1 MTLEVAHG
9 RKLKKITVEDIDSLA
24 RGAAILGTGGG
35 GDPYIGALLAKQ
47 AIEEFGPVELVSLE
61 DLADDAFI
69 VPIAAIGAPTV
80 AVEKLDTVENLY
92 LTIEK
97 LAASMNR
104 TATHTACLEIGGSNS
119 MLPIVAAA
127 QLGIPLIDGD
137 LIGRAFPEI
146 QMGMAPLYG
155 IHATPMALADE
166 KGNTLVIEAI
176 DSFWAERFARQASI
190 EMGCNAFNSTYAMT
204 GAQAR
209 ECFVAGS
216 MSFAITIGDAV
227 AMAQHNNLNPCDVL
241 AETLNGR
248 IVHLGKVA
256 DLQRQTTGGFAKGQA
271 MIEGMGPDSGSV
283 LSLHFQNEHLLAT
296 KDGTVVTTTPDLII
310 VVDAESAEP
319 VTTENLRYGQRL
331 CILTAPSDP
340 RWHTTEGLQLAGPGY
355 FGYGVPSH
363 RWDGTPEE
371 HTESIERYRA

>member
-1 MTLEVAHG
+1 MTLELTHVH
-9 RKLKKITVEDIDSLA
+9 KLTRITADDIDSLA

-35 GDPYIGALLAKQ
+35 GDPYIGALLARQ
-47 AIEEFGPVELVSLE
+47 AIEEFGPVELVSVE

-69 VPIAAIGAPTV
+69 VPVAAIGAPTV
-80 AVEKLDTVENLY
+80 AVEKVDSVENLT
-92 LTIEK
+92 LTIK
-97 LAASMNR
+97 QLSASFNR
-104 TATHTACLEIGGSNS
+104 VATHTACAEIGGSNS

-127 QLGIPLIDGD
+127 QLGIPLVDGD

-146 QMGMAPLYG
+146 QMGMPTMYG
-155 IHATPMALADE
+155 IPASPMVLADE
-166 KGNTLVIEAI
+166 KGNTLVIKGI
-176 DSFWAERFARQASI
+176 DSFWGERFARQASI
-190 EMGCNAFNSTYAMT
+190 EMGCNAFNATYAMT

-209 ECFVAGS
+209 GCFVAGS
-216 MSFAITIGDAV
+216 MSLAITIGDAV
-227 AMAQHNNLNPCDVL
+227 VNAQHNNLNPCDVL
-241 AETLNGR
+241 AETLRGR
-248 IVHLGKVA
+248 IIHVGKVT

-271 MIEGMGPDSGSV
+271 MIEGMGSDSGAV
-283 LSLHFQNEHLLAT
+283 LSLHFQNEHLLAI

-340 RWHTTEGLQLAGPGY
+340 RWHTTEGLKLAGPGY